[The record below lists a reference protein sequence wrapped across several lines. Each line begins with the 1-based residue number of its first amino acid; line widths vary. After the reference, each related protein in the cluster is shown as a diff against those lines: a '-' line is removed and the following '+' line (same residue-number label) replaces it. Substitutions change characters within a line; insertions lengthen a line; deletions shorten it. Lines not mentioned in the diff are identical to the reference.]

1 VVGDDREKSG
11 PPVAEAGIKMEG
23 LGAWARQ
30 FNKTHKCKL
39 RILGEVIRLTIPDVM
54 TVYMSFGVEEE
65 GDVRV
70 ETIRVF
76 GPREGK
82 GGAYGQSGHT
92 VFQLVTQQLGKV
104 LEEAVKL
111 QDVIELVAGYDT
123 LFISGCRV
131 CGRVVSAEGH
141 VPAVVRRR
149 RESGEWIG
157 EHVTCTPALGNYL

>member
-1 VVGDDREKSG
+1 MGDDREGGTSAF
-11 PPVAEAGIKMEG
+11 PPNVAEAGIKMEG

-39 RILGEVIRLTIPDVM
+39 RIQGEVIRLTIPDVM
-54 TVYMSFGVEEE
+54 TVYMSFGVEEGE
-65 GDVRV
+65 IRV

-82 GGAYGQSGHT
+82 GGRYGQSGHT

-104 LEEAVKL
+104 LEEGVKL
-111 QDVIELVAGYDT
+111 QNLIELVAGYDT

-141 VPAVVRRR
+141 VPAVVRRW
-149 RESGEWIG
+149 EGGEWIG
-157 EHVTCTPALGNYL
+157 EHVTCTPGLAVG